1 MGRPYKA
8 EILLVIVAF
17 IWGATFVVVKDALA
31 DASPLVFLA
40 GRFTLAGVALFLVL
54 GWKDLKPR
62 VLLPAAWLGVLL
74 FLGYLFQTWGLEST
88 TPAKCAFITGF
99 SVILVPLVSALMGQ
113 RLHAASATGAL
124 LGLAGLYFLI
134 EPSGSASINRGDLL
148 TLFGAVAFA
157 LYIIWVG
164 LFAQRYSFVQL
175 APAQILAVG
184 IFAYVTLPFDPQYH
198 FQLTRGLI
206 AAIAVTA
213 ILATA
218 FAFAVQNW
226 AQRYISASHTAL
238 ILTLEPVFAAL
249 ISYWLAGERP
259 GGRVLLG
266 CALVLVGMVVSEQ
279 LGGSKL

>member
-1 MGRPYKA
+1 LSRYTRA
-8 EILLVIVAF
+8 EILLVLVAL
-17 IWGATFVVVKDALA
+17 IWGATFVIVKDALA

-40 GRFTLAGVALFLVL
+40 GRFTFAGVMLFIVL
-54 GWKDLKPR
+54 GWRGLKPR
-62 VLLPAAWLGVLL
+62 CLLPAGWLGLLL
-74 FLGYLFQTWGLEST
+74 FIGYIFQTWGLEST

-99 SVILVPLVSALMGQ
+99 SVILVPLISPLMGQ
-113 RLHAASATGAL
+113 RLRPASAAGAL

-134 EPSGSASINRGDLL
+134 EPSGPASVNRGDLL

-164 LFAQRYSFVQL
+164 VFAQNYSFVQL
-175 APAQILAVG
+175 APTQILTVG
-184 IFAYVTLPFDPQYH
+184 FLAYAALPFDPQYR

-206 AAIAVTA
+206 AAIGVTA
-213 ILATA
+213 LLATA

-226 AQRYISASHTAL
+226 AQRHISASHTAL

-249 ISYWLAGERP
+249 TSYWLAGERP

-266 CALVLVGMVVSEQ
+266 CALVLVGMVASEQ
-279 LGGSKL
+279 FGGSRV